1 MTSKLPNFFVVGA
14 AKAGTTSIY
23 HYLNGHSDIYLSPI
37 KEPHFFCSDFR
48 YENFNSNY
56 QRESHIDF
64 PTYFSKPTLE
74 PKHISFIEN
83 RQDYVSLF
91 RDTTTQKAIGEAST
105 GYLFSQTAAI
115 NIRNEVPSAKIIMI
129 LRHPV
134 ERAFS
139 HFLMDLKAGA
149 APASNFRDAVT
160 ADMARKEKGWG
171 VSSLYVELGMYYA
184 QVKRYL
190 DIFPPENVK
199 VILFDDF
206 KVDTIEV
213 MSQIYKFLEVD
224 EELALKVH
232 SKFNKAVVP
241 RFPRLHVWLVQTR
254 LKRQLVSMMP
264 KTLKQKI
271 KDAYLVTAEQ
281 MKLTDQDISFAWPFF
296 ADDVKK
302 LSALLG
308 KDLSKWEPHV

>member
-1 MTSKLPNFFVVGA
+1 
-14 AKAGTTSIY
+14 
-23 HYLNGHSDIYLSPI
+23 
-37 KEPHFFCSDFR
+37 
-48 YENFNSNY
+48 
-56 QRESHIDF
+56 
-64 PTYFSKPTLE
+64 
-74 PKHISFIEN
+74 
-83 RQDYVSLF
+83 
-91 RDTTTQKAIGEAST
+91 
-105 GYLFSQTAAI
+105 
-115 NIRNEVPSAKIIMI
+115 
-129 LRHPV
+129 
-134 ERAFS
+134 
-139 HFLMDLKAGA
+139 
-149 APASNFRDAVT
+149 
-160 ADMARKEKGWG
+160 
-171 VSSLYVELGMYYA
+171 MYYA

-241 RFPRLHVWLVQTR
+241 RFPRLHAWLVQTR